1 MGWYRCLICGLGQ
14 RSGNAAAGW
23 AFHYRRHHYEPPE
36 EATK

>member
-14 RSGNAAAGW
+14 RSGNPRAGW
-23 AFHYRRHHYEPPE
+23 VFHYRRHHYEPPE